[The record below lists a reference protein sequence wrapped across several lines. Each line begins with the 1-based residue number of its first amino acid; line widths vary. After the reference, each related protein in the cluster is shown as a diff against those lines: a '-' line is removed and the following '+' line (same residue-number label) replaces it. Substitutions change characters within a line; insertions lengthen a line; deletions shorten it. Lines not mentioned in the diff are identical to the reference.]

1 MKKIA
6 PIFFSFCIALGAGIF
21 IWAMRHPH
29 APVLS
34 PDVRSKHP
42 SVSAQKGPLKLTLTL
57 YSDKVPRNGPLWFRL
72 TVTNVG
78 KKPFTIDDP
87 LFAPYFLDD
96 GENLIDYL
104 SDPFKKKNSFH
115 LVVLDDKG
123 REVAQ
128 KYQTVWAMEMDPCIG
143 FPDNSFE
150 SELLSKAQRRKSR
163 AQFKERAI
171 AEKDF
176 KANWKRLVSPG
187 SSIETIAWSYH
198 GYCKG
203 ERKNPPIPPGRF
215 AEFYG
220 LDLSRPGHY
229 RIFAG
234 LNHVPTKKELEEKKK
249 EDQDALEVDKKMG
262 WKSDWYGRKSIP
274 RAEDAVIQT
283 PPIDFEVLP

>member
-6 PIFFSFCIALGAGIF
+6 PIFFGLCVALGAGIF
-21 IWAMRHPH
+21 IWTMRHTP
-29 APVLS
+29 ASVS
-34 PDVRSKHP
+34 PDVGSKHP

-57 YSDKVPRNGPLWFRL
+57 YSDRVPRGGPLWFRL

-78 KKPFTIDDP
+78 KKPFEIDDP

-96 GENLIDYL
+96 GENFIDYL

-123 REVAQ
+123 TDVAQ

-163 AQFKERAI
+163 AEFKERAI

-176 KANWKRLVSPG
+176 KATWKHLVKPG
-187 SSIETIAWSYH
+187 NSIETIAWSYH
-198 GYCKG
+198 GYCKD
-203 ERKNPPIPPGRF
+203 ERKNPPTPPGRF

-220 LDLSRPGHY
+220 LDLSRPGRY

-234 LNHVPTKKELEEKKK
+234 LNHVPTKKEEEEQRKMELDAK
-249 EDQDALEVDKKMG
+249 EDCRKGIKWEC
-262 WKSDWYGRKSIP
+262 DWYRLQYIKTP
-274 RAEDAVIQT
+274 EDAVIKT

>member
-6 PIFFSFCIALGAGIF
+6 SVFFSLCVALGAGIF
-21 IWAMRHPH
+21 IWMMRHSH

-34 PDVRSKHP
+34 SDVRLKHP

-57 YSDKVPRNGPLWFRL
+57 YSDTVPRNGPLWFRL

-96 GENLIDYL
+96 GENFIDYL
-104 SDPFKKKNSFH
+104 SDPLKKKNSFH

-123 REVAQ
+123 KEVAQ

-143 FPDNSFE
+143 FPDHSFE
-150 SELLSKAQRRKSR
+150 SELLSKAQRLKSR
-163 AQFKERAI
+163 VQFEERAI
-171 AEKDF
+171 AEKGF
-176 KANWKRLVSPG
+176 ESTWKRLVSPG

-229 RIFAG
+229 RIYAG
-234 LNHVPTKKELEEKKK
+234 LNHVPTKKEIEEEKK
-249 EDQDALEVDKKMG
+249 EDQDALDAYRRMG
-262 WKSDWYGRKSIP
+262 WKYDLGQTKR
-274 RAEDAVIQT
+274 IQT
-283 PPIDFEVLP
+283 PTDEIIRTPTITFEVLP

>member
-1 MKKIA
+1 MKRIA
-6 PIFFSFCIALGAGIF
+6 PLFFILCLVLGLGIF
-21 IWAMRHPH
+21 IWTMRHQAKPTPSV
-29 APVLS
+29 AF
-34 PDVRSKHP
+34 KHP

-57 YSDKVPRNGPLWFRL
+57 YSDTVPRNGPLWFRL
-72 TVTNVG
+72 SVTNIG
-78 KKPFTIDDP
+78 KEPFTIDDP
-87 LFAPYFLDD
+87 LFAPKFLDD
-96 GENLIDYL
+96 GENFIDYL
-104 SDPFKKKNSFH
+104 SDPLKKKNSFH

-123 REVAQ
+123 KEVAQ
-128 KYQTVWAMEMDPCIG
+128 KYQTVWAMEMDPCMG

-150 SELLSKAQRRKSR
+150 SELLSKAQRLKTRI
-163 AQFKERAI
+163 QFKERDI
-171 AEKDF
+171 AEKHF
-176 KANWKRLVSPG
+176 EATLKHLVNPG

-203 ERKNPPIPPGRF
+203 ERKNLPIPPGHF

-249 EDQDALEVDKKMG
+249 EDQDALDAYRRMG
-262 WKSDWYGRKSIP
+262 WKPDWYGRKSIP

-283 PPIDFEVLP
+283 PPINFEVLP